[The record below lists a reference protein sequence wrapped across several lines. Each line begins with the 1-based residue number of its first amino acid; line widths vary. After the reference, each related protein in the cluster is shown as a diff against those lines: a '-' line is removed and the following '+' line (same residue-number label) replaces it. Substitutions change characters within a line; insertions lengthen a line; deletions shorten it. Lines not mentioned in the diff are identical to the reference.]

1 MGLLEFNK
9 LPINTLVG
17 ADWKTFKAITAGREI
32 DAAYKG
38 KYRLTKAVCRLLSPL
53 ASLQDRRYE
62 KLLANQ
68 PLEHDPVFILGHWRS
83 GTTFVHNVF
92 SCDKHFGYN
101 TTYQTVFPH
110 LMMWGQPFFKKNM
123 SWLMPDKRPTDNME
137 LAVDLPQ
144 EEEFALSNMMPY
156 TYYNFWFLPK
166 YQQEYADKY
175 LLFDDI
181 TDAELKVFEEVF
193 TKLIKISL
201 WNTQG
206 TQFLSKNPPHTGR
219 VKELVKMFPNA
230 KFIYLMRNPYT
241 VFESTRSFFTNT
253 IQPLKLQDVSNE
265 QLEENIISIYAKLY
279 HKYESDK
286 KFIPEGNL
294 MEVKFED
301 FEADAMGMTENI
313 YQSLSIPGFAEAR
326 SDIEKYVGGKKGYKK
341 NKYKYDD
348 RTIRLVEEN
357 WDFALI
363 HVPKRK
369 HFNFMLRHQRQGR
382 NKCNETCHQQ
392 AMNAFLNH
400 QYFSFLFLLINYN
413 PIVSKPNPS
422 SLLPNESYGRHI
434 YTYSSYIPSCRQHIF
449 RYLLV
454 LRRSRG

>member
-1 MGLLEFNK
+1 MKTLTWQKPGQQNVAQELIKIIINYVAELRFNK

-17 ADWKTFKAITAGREI
+17 ADWKTFNAITKGREI

-38 KYRLTKAVCRLLSPL
+38 KYRLTKAVCRLLATL
-53 ASLQDRRYE
+53 APLQDKRYE
-62 KLLANQ
+62 KLLAAK

-144 EEEFALSNMMPY
+144 EEEFALANMMPY

-166 YQQEYADKY
+166 HQQEYADKY

-181 TDAELKVFEEVF
+181 SEAELRVFEETF

-201 WNTQG
+201 WNTHG

-253 IQPLKLQDVSNE
+253 IQPLKLQDITSAELE
-265 QLEENIISIYAKLY
+265 QNILSVYAKLY
-279 HKYESDK
+279 HKYEADK
-286 KFIPEGNL
+286 ASIPAGNL
-294 MEVKFED
+294 IEVKFED
-301 FEADAMGMTENI
+301 FEADAMGMTEHI
-313 YQSLSIPGFAEAR
+313 YDALSIPGFADAR
-326 SDIEKYVGGKKGYKK
+326 GAIEQYVGGKKGYKK

-348 RTIRLVEEN
+348 RTVRLVQEN
-357 WDFALI
+357 WDFAL
-363 HVPKRK
+363 K
-369 HFNFMLRHQRQGR
+369 QW
-382 NKCNETCHQQ
+382 
-392 AMNAFLNH
+392 
-400 QYFSFLFLLINYN
+400 NYE
-413 PIVSKPNPS
+413 
-422 SLLPNESYGRHI
+422 L
-434 YTYSSYIPSCRQHIF
+434 
-449 RYLLV
+449 
-454 LRRSRG
+454 